1 MGNGMDYREQ
11 IEKAI
16 EYIEENLQCEIS
28 LAECARVSGYS
39 PYHFLRVFRSTVG
52 LTPSDYIRK
61 RRITEIS
68 REMMQG
74 KQYLSS
80 IAFRY
85 GFNSKENFIRAFKK
99 EHQILP
105 TEYKKAQNSLKLY
118 EKFRFETKECVIVPQ
133 IVELQPFSLTVYPC
147 NGESV
152 PNCWNKYNAR
162 GYSMELSGGRE
173 VWDYGAC
180 KWNCEENRLDYYI
193 GIKTEYALGETRGTR
208 KICIEGGL
216 YAVFFTLAAT
226 RENFVAQIHG
236 TWDYING
243 TWLRESGFARRQAYE
258 FERYREKSRLFS
270 EEIYIP
276 VEKHDA
282 KTINHTR
289 R

>member
-152 PNCWNKYNAR
+152 PNCWNNYNAR
-162 GYSMELSGGRE
+162 GYSM
-173 VWDYGAC
+173 
-180 KWNCEENRLDYYI
+180 
-193 GIKTEYALGETRGTR
+193 
-208 KICIEGGL
+208 
-216 YAVFFTLAAT
+216 
-226 RENFVAQIHG
+226 
-236 TWDYING
+236 
-243 TWLRESGFARRQAYE
+243 
-258 FERYREKSRLFS
+258 
-270 EEIYIP
+270 
-276 VEKHDA
+276 
-282 KTINHTR
+282 
-289 R
+289 

>member
-1 MGNGMDYREQ
+1 
-11 IEKAI
+11 
-16 EYIEENLQCEIS
+16 
-28 LAECARVSGYS
+28 
-39 PYHFLRVFRSTVG
+39 
-52 LTPSDYIRK
+52 
-61 RRITEIS
+61 
-68 REMMQG
+68 
-74 KQYLSS
+74 
-80 IAFRY
+80 
-85 GFNSKENFIRAFKK
+85 
-99 EHQILP
+99 
-105 TEYKKAQNSLKLY
+105 
-118 EKFRFETKECVIVPQ
+118 
-133 IVELQPFSLTVYPC
+133 
-147 NGESV
+147 
-152 PNCWNKYNAR
+152 
-162 GYSMELSGGRE
+162 MELSGGRE

-193 GIKTEYALGETRGTR
+193 GIKTEYALGEPRGTR